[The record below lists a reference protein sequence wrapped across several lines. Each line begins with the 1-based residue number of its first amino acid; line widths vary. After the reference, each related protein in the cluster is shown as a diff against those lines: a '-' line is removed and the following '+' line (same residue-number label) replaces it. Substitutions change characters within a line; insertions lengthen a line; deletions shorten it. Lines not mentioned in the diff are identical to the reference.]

1 MSEIMKYISMF
12 FFFSTVTWS
21 FEEQPA
27 RINTY
32 GTGQVAVI
40 VASCL
45 TAFESVSGYRLSPE
59 EAIIALEK
67 TGTSTVL
74 DQEPYSNQRVITL
87 EIIKQKMV
95 GNRLKTMCGAGIA
108 CFLKNIR
115 DDNIYVFETNQ
126 GMSSVNSISDF
137 LSYHQCFNNP

>member
-1 MSEIMKYISMF
+1 MKYISMF

-45 TAFESVSGYRLSPE
+45 
-59 EAIIALEK
+59 
-67 TGTSTVL
+67 
-74 DQEPYSNQRVITL
+74 
-87 EIIKQKMV
+87 
-95 GNRLKTMCGAGIA
+95 
-108 CFLKNIR
+108 
-115 DDNIYVFETNQ
+115 
-126 GMSSVNSISDF
+126 NSI
-137 LSYHQCFNNP
+137 